1 MKISILERFRRA
13 CRALPPHDQAAVL
26 RMLLELEPGLANP
39 REHTG
44 LGLRKLHPEGIWEVR
59 VGLSLRALFRLAEDE
74 AILLFLGTH
83 EEVKRFVRTT

>member
-1 MKISILERFRRA
+1 MKISLLERFRRA

-26 RMLLELEPGLANP
+26 RMLLELERGLANP

-74 AILLFLGTH
+74 VILLFLGTH
-83 EEVKRFVRTT
+83 EEVKRFVRAT